1 MTYVFI
7 GKTKYIGLMVC
18 LFDCYVFVHILT
30 YLSVYLS
37 VHWFIYSCI
46 YHLLI
51 HLSIYSLIYL
61 SICLFMCACTPIR
74 YKHSTWYGGFQPAWK
89 VVESEVSYPRRACT
103 RLEIMAPQRAR
114 TPFLGSRNSK
124 RSPSWKFITC
134 IDGPYIGMH
143 AACMYIYRYTC
154 AYIHLCMCTFI
165 LPYMFGCLQTY
176 RLKYL
181 YYIHTYIYTHVVIHA
196 WLHSYMVFA
205 CTYFLAFWL
214 PYFLASFLTYCRALH
229 HIASHHITSH

>member
-1 MTYVFI
+1 MLNVYTSYMTYVFI

-37 VHWFIYSCI
+37 VHWFIYSFI

-51 HLSIYSLIYL
+51 HLSIYLLIYL
-61 SICLFMCACTPIR
+61 SICLFMCACTLIR
-74 YKHSTWYGGFQPAWK
+74 YKHSTWYGGWSLLGRWWK
-89 VVESEVSYPRRACT
+89 VRCISRRACT

-114 TPFLGSRNSK
+114 TPFLGARNSK

-154 AYIHLCMCTFI
+154 AYVHLCMCTFI

-176 RLKYL
+176 RLEYL
-181 YYIHTYIYTHVVIHA
+181 YTYLHTYTCGYTC
-196 WLHSYMVFA
+196 MVA
-205 CTYFLAFWL
+205 
-214 PYFLASFLTYCRALH
+214 
-229 HIASHHITSH
+229 